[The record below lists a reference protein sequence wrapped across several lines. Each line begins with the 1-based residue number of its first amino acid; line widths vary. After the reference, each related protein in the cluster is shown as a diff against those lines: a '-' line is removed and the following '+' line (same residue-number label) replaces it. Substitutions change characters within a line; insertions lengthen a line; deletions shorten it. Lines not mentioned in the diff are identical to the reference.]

1 MYSED
6 TLESLCDGIRDG
18 EISADDMRKHAISA
32 NASQQ
37 KLNCFIGS
45 RDLDAHFARPNDV
58 LKCAPLYGIPFSL
71 KDNICASGFPVTAGT
86 PGMEG
91 CIATRDAIIVRKL
104 KSLGAV
110 VAGKNNMHELSFGIT
125 SVNPRWGTVG
135 NPTAPGYLAGGSSGG
150 CAAAVAAGIVPIAI
164 GTDTG
169 GSVRIPAAFCGIIGF
184 RPTSGHWSSAGII
197 PVSRTKDS
205 PGLLTRTAKDALMI
219 YELLSTG
226 TRAPAKQ
233 MSTPCRIGLP
243 ASMWSNLNED
253 VRKHCWHAITRLIRA
268 GFECVDLDDSAV
280 ADLNRIGTFTIP
292 VYEFFMD
299 FPRTLLSFGWA
310 NRINAIFDNIRDE
323 AVRNIVHSNLSAQ
336 LISAADYSFAIQNVG
351 LLRQQMKNLF
361 TTQGVDFL
369 AYPTVPRSVPHCSD
383 AGRPELFS
391 EVIRNTDLAS
401 NAAMPSVTLPVAPDG
416 ALPVGLSLDA
426 PRGQDRRLLTMATS
440 VEDVLNSS

>member
-1 MYSED
+1 
-6 TLESLCDGIRDG
+6 
-18 EISADDMRKHAISA
+18 
-32 NASQQ
+32 
-37 KLNCFIGS
+37 
-45 RDLDAHFARPNDV
+45 
-58 LKCAPLYGIPFSL
+58 
-71 KDNICASGFPVTAGT
+71 
-86 PGMEG
+86 
-91 CIATRDAIIVRKL
+91 
-104 KSLGAV
+104 
-110 VAGKNNMHELSFGIT
+110 
-125 SVNPRWGTVG
+125 
-135 NPTAPGYLAGGSSGG
+135 
-150 CAAAVAAGIVPIAI
+150 
-164 GTDTG
+164 
-169 GSVRIPAAFCGIIGF
+169 
-184 RPTSGHWSSAGII
+184 
-197 PVSRTKDS
+197 
-205 PGLLTRTAKDALMI
+205 MI
-219 YELLSTG
+219 HELLSTG
-226 TRAPAKQ
+226 TRPPAKQ
-233 MSTPCRIGLP
+233 IRTPCRIGLP

-369 AYPTVPRSVPHCSD
+369 AYPTVPCSVPHCSD